1 MTASTFLS
9 RPRMALAASC
19 LLWAS
24 ASNAQSPQPPLTGQM
39 MGGPLPAM
47 AVPAPAPPVPVHTPA
62 AAEPL
67 PTVDLTAPAVASAAS
82 TASIQAAPVA
92 TSSTAALD
100 LSGNGATVRHLF
112 QLQASGTQA
121 GARLPMLGDQA
132 TASYARYL
140 KSFEHEIPDFF
151 ETDVTRGSGT
161 SGSSR

>member
-1 MTASTFLS
+1 MTASHFLS

-39 MGGPLPAM
+39 MGGPLPAV
-47 AVPAPAPPVPVHTPA
+47 AAPAPPVPVHTPA
-62 AAEPL
+62 TAEPL

-82 TASIQAAPVA
+82 TASMQAAPVA
-92 TSSTAALD
+92 TSSTAALA

>member
-9 RPRMALAASC
+9 RHRMALAASC

-39 MGGPLPAM
+39 MGGPLPAV

-82 TASIQAAPVA
+82 TASAQAAPLA
-92 TSSTAALD
+92 TSSTAALA